1 MSYGDHFGF
10 EEIVKLRKQRL
21 TTARAVGKGP
31 TTLFYIP
38 RAKFLEFNQQND
50 IKQLITACESYT
62 DYEDLG
68 RKQLEELQFKKKE
81 VDAFLIALNV
91 KDQPINQRSLEA
103 S

>member
-50 IKQLITACESYT
+50 IK
-62 DYEDLG
+62 
-68 RKQLEELQFKKKE
+68 
-81 VDAFLIALNV
+81 
-91 KDQPINQRSLEA
+91 
-103 S
+103 